1 MKFFTVGVFNSTE
14 QEFFGKLNE
23 NRIDTFCDIRQRR
36 GVRGSKYAFVNS
48 NRLQEKLSGLRIQY
62 AYIAELAPT
71 QAVREV
77 QNQIDLKKHESKTER
92 KLLDKTFTTAYKKG
106 ILNKFDF
113 KSFFESLDRMG
124 SQRVVLFCVEE
135 TANACHRS
143 LVAEK
148 LHHDFHFAVTHL

>member
-1 MKFFTVGVFNSTE
+1 MKFFTIGVFNSTE
-14 QEFFGKLNE
+14 QEFFSKLSE
-23 NRIDTFCDIRQRR
+23 NHIDTFCDIRQRR

-48 NRLQEKLSGLRIQY
+48 NRLQEKLSGLGIQY
-62 AYIAELAPT
+62 TYVEGLAPT
-71 QAVREV
+71 PEIRQV
-77 QNQIDLKKHESKTER
+77 QTQIDAEKHESKTER
-92 KLLDKTFTTAYKKG
+92 TELDKTFTAAYKKG

-113 KSFFESLDRMG
+113 KSFFELLNRMG
-124 SQRVVLFCVEE
+124 SQRIVLFCVEE

>member
-1 MKFFTVGVFNSTE
+1 MKFFTIGVFNSTE
-14 QEFFGKLNE
+14 KEFFDKLVE

-48 NRLQEKLSGLRIQY
+48 TRLQEKLSGLGLQY
-62 AYIAELAPT
+62 AYVDGLAPT
-71 QAVREV
+71 PEIRQV
-77 QNQIDLKKHESKTER
+77 QTQIDLKKHESKTER
-92 KLLDKTFTTAYKKG
+92 KQLDTTFAAAYKKG

-113 KSFFESLDRMG
+113 KSFFELLSRMG
-124 SQRVVLFCVEE
+124 SKRIVLFCVEE

-143 LVAEK
+143 LVAER